1 MLSSLHKAASFIK
14 RKRFSFFAVFMGCF
28 LLFHLIW
35 IGYLVCNF
43 NYWNQADEDLNA
55 YSVILY
61 LMVSPVV
68 VAIFLGIPPYII
80 YEKARRK
87 IWLYV
92 CPLILLGLSVWHF
105 VSRFGWVLA
114 DEIFVSAFLAAL
126 YALDIF
132 IASRLSEQPERASL
146 SVGKSIT
153 EAPESE

>member
-1 MLSSLHKAASFIK
+1 MLAPLHKAASAI
-14 RKRFSFFAVFMGCF
+14 RKKGFSFFAVFMGCF
-28 LLFHLIW
+28 LLLHLIW

-92 CPLILLGLSVWHF
+92 CPLILLGIAVWHF
-105 VSRFGWVLA
+105 VSRFGWNQTDELIALA
-114 DEIFVSAFLAAL
+114 VLAAL
-126 YALDIF
+126 YTLDIF
-132 IASRLSEQPERASL
+132 IASRLSAPPER
-146 SVGKSIT
+146 
-153 EAPESE
+153 E

>member
-1 MLSSLHKAASFIK
+1 MLAPLHKAASAI
-14 RKRFSFFAVFMGCF
+14 RKKGFSFFAVFMGCF
-28 LLFHLIW
+28 LLLHLIW

-55 YSVILY
+55 YVVILY

-105 VSRFGWVLA
+105 VSRFGWNQTDELIALA
-114 DEIFVSAFLAAL
+114 VLAAL
-126 YALDIF
+126 YTLDIF
-132 IASRLSEQPERASL
+132 IASRLSAPPERR
-146 SVGKSIT
+146 
-153 EAPESE
+153 

>member
-1 MLSSLHKAASFIK
+1 M
-14 RKRFSFFAVFMGCF
+14 FMGCF
-28 LLFHLIW
+28 LLLHLIW

-55 YSVILY
+55 YVVILY

-105 VSRFGWVLA
+105 VSRFGWNQTDELIALA
-114 DEIFVSAFLAAL
+114 VLAAL
-126 YALDIF
+126 YTLDIF
-132 IASRLSEQPERASL
+132 IASRLSAPPERR
-146 SVGKSIT
+146 
-153 EAPESE
+153 

>member
-87 IWLYV
+87 IWLYA
-92 CPLILLGLSVWHF
+92 CPLIMLGIAVWHF
-105 VSRFGWVLA
+105 VSRFGWNQTDELIALA
-114 DEIFVSAFLAAL
+114 VLAAL
-126 YALDIF
+126 YTLDIF
-132 IASRLSEQPERASL
+132 IASRLSAPPER
-146 SVGKSIT
+146 
-153 EAPESE
+153 E